1 MTPSR
6 ARVALAVA
14 AGIAAALLYAGQFVI
29 SRWSFQRTLT
39 PWDLAAVRFVVAGS
53 LLLPIVV
60 RHGFRNAAGIGWR
73 RAIVLATIVGAPY
86 TLILFAGLA
95 LAPASHGALIVT
107 GGTPV
112 VSSALTWLWFG
123 TRPSTARTSG
133 IALIL
138 AGLVCVTWSGV
149 IGSSGALVMLGDLVL
164 VVNAVMWALFTVLA
178 RQWDVDPTRGT
189 AIVWVLALVYLPIY
203 LVVFGPRALHAP
215 ATELVV
221 QGVYQGLGVAIVA
234 LMLYAFAI
242 RVLGATTGSLFMPL
256 VPVFAVLLAIPALAE
271 VPSAPQL
278 AGMVGVSVGMA
289 LASGYPRQDV
299 TGA

>member
-60 RHGFRNAAGIGWR
+60 RHGVRNAAGIGWR

-107 GGTPV
+107 SGM
-112 VSSALTWLWFG
+112 SSIT
-123 TRPSTARTSG
+123 
-133 IALIL
+133 
-138 AGLVCVTWSGV
+138 
-149 IGSSGALVMLGDLVL
+149 
-164 VVNAVMWALFTVLA
+164 
-178 RQWDVDPTRGT
+178 
-189 AIVWVLALVYLPIY
+189 
-203 LVVFGPRALHAP
+203 
-215 ATELVV
+215 
-221 QGVYQGLGVAIVA
+221 
-234 LMLYAFAI
+234 
-242 RVLGATTGSLFMPL
+242 
-256 VPVFAVLLAIPALAE
+256 
-271 VPSAPQL
+271 
-278 AGMVGVSVGMA
+278 
-289 LASGYPRQDV
+289 
-299 TGA
+299 